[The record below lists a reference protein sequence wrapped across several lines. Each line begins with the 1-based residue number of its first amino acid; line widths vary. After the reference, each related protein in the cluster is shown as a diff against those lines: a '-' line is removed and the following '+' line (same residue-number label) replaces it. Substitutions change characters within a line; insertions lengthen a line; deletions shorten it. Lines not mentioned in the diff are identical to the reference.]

1 MSALDFA
8 ARGMIAQARQTGRR
22 LATIDMLSRSIAEN
36 LPRGLPGVIAAPIAE
51 SLNTATQIAS
61 GTFYSISGNV
71 PASNFA
77 SHYSMYGGLWRAVG
91 TNTAFAAYN
100 THTGNGSDPTANYIG
115 NQSGRVRFCTDAD
128 RFEIYTINGNVFRL
142 LVNGKYVKAGNYANP
157 AVNGQPITQ
166 HYFLFDF
173 AGTEFAGNGLKF
185 VEVETDFQA
194 RFGGVRVPMGRTV
207 APWPQP
213 YPLKCALHGDSMV
226 TTLSDSGDG
235 SASLRPRMPQ
245 IVQKLTGIADIW
257 ANNIGGVGFI
267 ADNSGTRSN
276 FIEQAG
282 VDFAGAGF
290 DVVWELGGRNDV
302 AFHGSAAAYQAVIEE
317 WIAIVLADNPDAVIL
332 LTGPLTVQN
341 SEAYQSS
348 PAYAAIQNG
357 KKAAAAS
364 YPQNCAFIETA
375 GNAVTNNPWIFGTGK
390 QGATTGNGTADLVRG
405 PDGVHLTIYGHE
417 YIATRLVAESARVLP
432 MLASRVRDGVIA
444 GVNNLDL
451 S

>member
-1 MSALDFA
+1 
-8 ARGMIAQARQTGRR
+8 
-22 LATIDMLSRSIAEN
+22 
-36 LPRGLPGVIAAPIAE
+36 
-51 SLNTATQIAS
+51 
-61 GTFYSISGNV
+61 
-71 PASNFA
+71 
-77 SHYSMYGGLWRAVG
+77 
-91 TNTAFAAYN
+91 
-100 THTGNGSDPTANYIG
+100 
-115 NQSGRVRFCTDAD
+115 
-128 RFEIYTINGNVFRL
+128 
-142 LVNGKYVKAGNYANP
+142 
-157 AVNGQPITQ
+157 
-166 HYFLFDF
+166 
-173 AGTEFAGNGLKF
+173 
-185 VEVETDFQA
+185 
-194 RFGGVRVPMGRTV
+194 MGRTV

-257 ANNIGGVGFI
+257 ANNIGGTGFI
-267 ADNSGTRSN
+267 ADNSGARSD

-282 VDFAGAGF
+282 VDFTGAGF
-290 DVVWELGGRNDV
+290 DVVWELGGRNDWP
-302 AFHGSAAAYQAVIEE
+302 FYGSAAAYQAVVES
-317 WIAIVLADNPDAVIL
+317 WIDILLADNPDTIIL

-341 SEAYQSS
+341 SEAYQASA
-348 PAYAAIQNG
+348 AYAAIQNA
-357 KKAAAAS
+357 KKAAAAN

-417 YIATRLVAESARVLP
+417 YIATRLVTETARVLP
-432 MLASRVRDGVIA
+432 MLASRIRDGVIA